1 MSSGQQGPQ
10 GQYPGWQQPVYQP
23 PHRAASDYMRMF
35 VGDMFLAIAV
45 ALGLFLMWLGS
56 LIAGT
61 ADTQGGYD
69 WGAAVKGLGMLAV
82 TLAFYLGAMVRQ
94 DLDKNVRA
102 LMLLCGTLLIIF
114 VGYWSGLW
122 MF

>member
-1 MSSGQQGPQ
+1 
-10 GQYPGWQQPVYQP
+10 
-23 PHRAASDYMRMF
+23 MF